1 MDYFGFQDKTAV
13 VTGAASGMGEAA
25 AQMLVDLG
33 AHVHAVG
40 RNKPILTPVEK
51 TYKADLGDK
60 ADIERLLTEL
70 PEKIDAVFLC
80 QGMAQ
85 TKDNHLRLMLVN
97 YLGVRTLAEAL
108 APRVADGGSITLISS
123 NGGFGWERDFA
134 ACKEVLD
141 LAAWDDAVA
150 WFEAHDEKLMD
161 AYRFSKR
168 LLNTYVQYKVH
179 DPLYIARKLRLNAIC
194 PGNTITALTD
204 EFNRNTSPNGDPEE
218 GRKIIES
225 LFQKS
230 WDGRWATA
238 EEMGWPMV
246 AIGSRLFSYMSGQV
260 IMFDYGLTSVWNIE
274 ELQGITDHFHR

>member
-1 MDYFGFQDKTAV
+1 MDYFGYEGKTVV

-25 AQMLVDLG
+25 AKMLVDLG
-33 AHVHAVG
+33 ARVHAVG

-51 TYKADLGDK
+51 TYQADLGDK
-60 ADIERLLTEL
+60 AEIERLLTEL
-70 PEKIDAVFLC
+70 PGRIDAVFLC

-85 TKDNHLRLMLVN
+85 TKDNHVRLMCVN
-97 YLGVRTLAEAL
+97 YLGVKTLAEAL
-108 APRVADGGSITLISS
+108 APRVADEGSVTLISS

-134 ACKEVLD
+134 DCKEVLD
-141 LAAWDDAVA
+141 IETWEAAVA
-150 WFEAHDEKLMD
+150 WFSAHEEKLKD

-168 LLNTYVQYKVH
+168 LLNTYVPYKVH
-179 DPLYIARKLRLNAIC
+179 DPLYIARKLRLNVIC

-230 WDGRWATA
+230 WNGRWATA
-238 EEMGWPMV
+238 EEMGCPMV

-260 IMFDYGLTSVWNIE
+260 ITLDYGLTSLWGVE
-274 ELQGITDHFHR
+274 ELMGITDHFHR